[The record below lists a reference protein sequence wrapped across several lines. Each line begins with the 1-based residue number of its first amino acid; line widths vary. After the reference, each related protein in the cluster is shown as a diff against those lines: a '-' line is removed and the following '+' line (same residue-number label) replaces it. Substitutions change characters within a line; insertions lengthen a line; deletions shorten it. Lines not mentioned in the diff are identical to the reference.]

1 MQLLLIHPPPRRP
14 RGRRARRGRGMRSFR
29 FVGASRCE
37 HGSMVRHV
45 ANVTLQAHRPPTQ
58 QRSRG
63 RTMVRFA
70 INISTYMIIYV
81 CLLLLVGVPSTAN
94 ASAGTSFDSSSPFV
108 TGPITVGLGMPGP
121 APRSLAARTAD
132 VVNVKDY
139 YARGD
144 SKGTR
149 PSDEGVDI
157 SNEPWNNWTK

>member
-1 MQLLLIHPPPRRP
+1 MQLFIVRSIHPPSRRP
-14 RGRRARRGRGMRSFR
+14 RARPGRDHFV
-29 FVGASRCE
+29 VGASRRTCE